1 MIRALL
7 VLALAV
13 LVGRYVDP
21 LGSGW
26 ERLAFLLAVVVGFVA
41 LICLLHG
48 PRRDST

>member
-1 MIRALL
+1 MIRALI

-13 LVGRYVDP
+13 TAGQHLDP

-26 ERLAFLLAVVVGFVA
+26 ERVGVVLAVVVGFVA

-48 PRRDST
+48 PRPSD